1 MEARTPALDG
11 QVASAQ
17 ARELG
22 WRGLGD
28 QWRSR
33 GGCSRR
39 YVVRRIAHGHI
50 LKAAALG
57 DWSGSAGWWSSET
70 AGERNLLGAGSATYC
85 DAGSKAISDA
95 QLV

>member
-1 MEARTPALDG
+1 MTRWRVLRP
-11 QVASAQ
+11 
-17 ARELG
+17 REFG

-33 GGCSRR
+33 GGRSRR
-39 YVVRRIAHGHI
+39 YVVRRVAHGRMP
-50 LKAAALG
+50 KAAALG
-57 DWSGSAGWWSSET
+57 DWSGSAGWWSSEM
-70 AGERNLLGAGSATYC
+70 AGERNLLGACSTTYC